1 MREYQK
7 RPIHMAREAYW
18 VCACVKRDLF
28 TWQKKPIGYALVSKE
43 TYVHGKRSLLGMRLC
58 QKRLTAGILR
68 SRIVESERDVPAG
81 VKEIT
86 AVR

>member
-1 MREYQK
+1 MS
-7 RPIHMAREAYW
+7 I
-18 VCACVKRDLF
+18 KRDLF

-43 TYVHGKRSLLGMRLC
+43 TYLHGKRSLLGMRKC

-86 AVR
+86 AVRLC

>member
-1 MREYQK
+1 MRK
-7 RPIHMAREAYW
+7 
-18 VCACVKRDLF
+18 
-28 TWQKKPIGYALVSKE
+28 
-43 TYVHGKRSLLGMRLC
+43 C